1 MPDNSTITVIANT
14 TTDGGNC
21 RQVYDTGQILDTP
34 LLPETNNTFT
44 VGQGTKSI
52 TITQKKTPAAHKA

>member
-14 TTDGGNC
+14 TTDAGNAHV
-21 RQVYDTGQILDTP
+21 VYDHGGTEDTILH
-34 LLPETNNTFT
+34 PETNNTFT

-52 TITQKKTPAAHKA
+52 TITQAKSPAKA